1 MAFILYSRDVASNAP
16 IEYIPCDDITVAVGD
31 ALSVATGGHAVK
43 ATGATA
49 PTHISV
55 TAKTVTADGDVIGA
69 VRVTDGMV
77 FETSLAGASAA
88 IAVGTKY
95 TIDETGSMI
104 TSTPTNGVCEVV
116 SFDGKAAGDR
126 ALVRFK

>member
-16 IEYIPCDDITVAVGD
+16 IEYIPCDAITVAVGD
-31 ALSVATGGHAVK
+31 ALSVADGGHAVK

-55 TAKTVTADGDVIGA
+55 TAKTVTEDGDVIGA
-69 VRVTDGMV
+69 VRITDGMV

-88 IAVGTKY
+88 IAVGAKY
-95 TIDETGSMI
+95 TIDATGSKI
-104 TSTPTNGVCEVV
+104 TSTTTSGVCEVV